1 MKTKL
6 FFGMLVL
13 GLLVMAC
20 NKSHDD
26 FPILESPKAL
36 EPIDEIVEKGFVSLN
51 PIVKD
56 VIEITTGKALTLE
69 EALDEMVV
77 QIKETNIAGMIV
89 VNSNYRDLP
98 IEIPLAPGSYELL
111 ISNYSFSPSRF
122 DIPVYGAMRYFSVTA
137 GTNTLLDLELALL
150 DAAVTIN
157 FSNELVTSY
166 PDIAARVEYI
176 QEGFG
181 IGPNLNWTAADN
193 GLTGYLDT
201 YDGDFYLDMFYATT
215 GTLNLE
221 VTATNLSGTPVT
233 VIKTYYG
240 VVANQ
245 HYNINIEQT
254 DATTASLTVTLND
267 EELINDTITFPF
279 N

>member
-6 FFGMLVL
+6 FFRMLAL
-13 GLLVMAC
+13 GLLVIAC
-20 NKSHDD
+20 NKGHDD

-36 EPIDEIVEKGFVSLN
+36 EPNEETVEMGFVSIK
-51 PIVKD
+51 PIIKD

-77 QIKETNIAGMIV
+77 QIKETNFGMV
-89 VNSNYRDLP
+89 LVNSNYRDLP
-98 IEIPLAPGSYELL
+98 TEIPLAPGSYELL

-122 DIPVYGAMRYFSVTA
+122 DISVYGAMRYFSVTV

-221 VTATNLSGTPVT
+221 ITATNPSGSPVT

-254 DATTASLTVTLND
+254 DATTASLSVTLGD
-267 EELINDTITFPF
+267 EEIINDTITFPF